1 MQFEKHTIAAGV
13 ENYEMIV
20 EGMEQVVEQGTA
32 RASAKVDSLII
43 CGKTGT
49 IQNPHGEAHSAFVA
63 FAPKIKPKIAIA
75 VYIEN
80 GVWGARYAAPIAS
93 LIIEKYLKGR
103 ISSRRKQFEDAMFN
117 SDLIST
123 MKNESGD

>member
-1 MQFEKHTIAAGV
+1 V
-13 ENYEMIV
+13 
-20 EGMEQVVEQGTA
+20 
-32 RASAKVDSLII
+32 II

-63 FAPKIKPKIAIA
+63 FAPKINPKIAIA

-93 LIIEKYLKGR
+93 LIIEKYLKGK
-103 ISSRRKQFEDAMFN
+103 IAPSRQHFEDAMFN

-123 MKNESGD
+123 MKNETGD

>member
-1 MQFEKHTIAAGV
+1 MFV
-13 ENYEMIV
+13 D
-20 EGMEQVVEQGTA
+20 GMEQVVEVGTA
-32 RASAKVDSLII
+32 RLSAKVDSLII

-63 FAPKIKPKIAIA
+63 FAPKINPKIAIA

-80 GVWGARYAAPIAS
+80 GVWGSRYAAPIAS

-103 ISSRRKQFEDAMFN
+103 IAPGRKHFEDAMIN

-123 MKNESGD
+123 MKFTPGD